1 MKKTCP
7 VSLTALACF
16 VVFALTGL
24 FAFDAQQRASTTVHE
39 DTELV
44 QGREAAVIGFPGS
57 DDAESS
63 GRIRIR
69 GSASLSQTNEPVIY
83 VDGVRIDRW
92 AVEPNGQ
99 ELREAAISARRAK
112 EVVDAR
118 VEAQLDALASQ
129 LDNLAN
135 RLDEASLWINGE
147 QELDMVESWETLE
160 QLRAPSEF
168 VTQLRDLTL
177 NDLPAKIER

>member
-44 QGREAAVIGFPGS
+44 GPTA
-57 DDAESS
+57 
-63 GRIRIR
+63 
-69 GSASLSQTNEPVIY
+69 
-83 VDGVRIDRW
+83 
-92 AVEPNGQ
+92 Q

-112 EVVDAR
+112 AVVDAR

-129 LDNLAN
+129 LGNQVN
-135 RLDEASLWINGE
+135 MLDDASLWINGE
-147 QELDMVESWETLE
+147 QELDMVEIEALHE
-160 QLRAPSEF
+160 
-168 VTQLRDLTL
+168 QLRDLSTDVSLLDFTL
-177 NDLPAKIER
+177 GVLPAVNDLDRLHAEERRPAAFEADPRFAPPVGGPPSVPCSQLSQ

>member
-7 VSLTALACF
+7 VSRTALACF
-16 VVFALTGL
+16 AVFAVTGL
-24 FAFDAQQRASTTVHE
+24 FAFGTMRRASTTVHE

-44 QGREAAVIGFPGS
+44 KPTA
-57 DDAESS
+57 
-63 GRIRIR
+63 
-69 GSASLSQTNEPVIY
+69 
-83 VDGVRIDRW
+83 
-92 AVEPNGQ
+92 Q

-112 EVVDAR
+112 AVVDAR

>member
-24 FAFDAQQRASTTVHE
+24 FAFDAQQRAPTTVHE

-44 QGREAAVIGFPGS
+44 QGR
-57 DDAESS
+57 
-63 GRIRIR
+63 
-69 GSASLSQTNEPVIY
+69 
-83 VDGVRIDRW
+83 
-92 AVEPNGQ
+92 
-99 ELREAAISARRAK
+99 REAAISARGAK

-135 RLDEASLWINGE
+135 RLDEGPSLWINGE